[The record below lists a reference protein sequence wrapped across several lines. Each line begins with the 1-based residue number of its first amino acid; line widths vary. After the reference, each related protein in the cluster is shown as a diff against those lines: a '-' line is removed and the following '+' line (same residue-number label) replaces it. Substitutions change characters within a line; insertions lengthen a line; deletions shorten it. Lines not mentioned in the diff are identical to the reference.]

1 MVESASTSDLASLK
15 FSPSQPAQRDYF
27 QLPSLDLAKY
37 KARNLSSNPTT
48 PSSARGTYRLPSLEF
63 PHTQASA
70 YWPGAAAASSPAT
83 QLFPQAQDTHNSAN
97 PPPQNTLPTPPTD
110 LHDSAYKPPDASQP
124 LSLRPGQQSTMMAS
138 LADSPTAQLGS
149 LTSRRPAANNLGSM
163 ALPPLP
169 YRPCDSAA
177 AVMNAG
183 NLLTPPNTSST
194 TMPGLL
200 SPISAVLNNANLAS
214 NQGFQNYTQDPNP
227 QSWNEPTGS
236 SPPLMNPTS
245 PPMNGLSQQLFMDRP
260 SSTPSNLGY
269 SISQPAS
276 AQTTNFAFPTASPPQ
291 QTPLS
296 APLGGFDRN
305 SPPSASQPSFS
316 PPSGMSNGSMGQPMA
331 SYGFR
336 NNFNPPPFP
345 FTPSQTLPP
354 HMSGMSISGPPMSGP
369 PMSGPPMSGPPL
381 SGPPMSGPPMHL
393 SNPIMSNMGHPG
405 TPMSLMNMPNAI
417 PGMLPGFHSGTAA
430 QMFGNQIPPGGE
442 RPFHCDQCP
451 QSFNRNH
458 DLKRHKR
465 IHLSVK
471 PFPCGHCEKSFS
483 RKDALKVGSIDP
495 EVVLSRI
502 KADLLSS
509 GIFWSKVAERISQ
522 SRRLSPKA
530 KTNRR
535 YKAATDLD
543 CSVSRSWN
551 VYIHVF
557 HNDSNTLK
565 PTALLIIDHFFNH
578 NQHSTLQTLSEKPRR
593 LP

>member
-1 MVESASTSDLASLK
+1 MVESASPSDLASLK
-15 FSPSQPAQRDYF
+15 FSPPAQRDYF
-27 QLPSLDLAKY
+27 QLPSLDLARY

-83 QLFPQAQDTHNSAN
+83 QLFPQAQETHNSAN
-97 PPPQNTLPTPPTD
+97 PTHQNTLPTPPTD
-110 LHDSAYKPPDASQP
+110 LHDSAYKPPDASQT
-124 LSLRPGQQSTMMAS
+124 LSLRLGQPSTMMAS
-138 LADSPTAQLGS
+138 LSDSSTAQLGS

-169 YRPCDSAA
+169 YRPSDQ
-177 AVMNAG
+177 AVVNAG

-214 NQGFQNYTQDPNP
+214 NQGYPNYTQDPNQ
-227 QSWNEPTGS
+227 QSWNEATGS
-236 SPPLMNPTS
+236 SPPMMNPTS
-245 PPMNGLSQQLFMDRP
+245 PPMNGLSHQIFMDRP

-316 PPSGMSNGSMGQPMA
+316 PPGGMGSMSQPMP

-336 NNFNPPPFP
+336 NNFSPPFP
-345 FTPSQTLPP
+345 FPPSQTLPP
-354 HMSGMSISGPPMSGP
+354 HMSGMPLSAPPMSGP
-369 PMSGPPMSGPPL
+369 PM

-405 TPMSLMNMPNAI
+405 APMSLMNMPNAI
-417 PGMLPGFHSGTAA
+417 PAMLPGFHSGTAA

-483 RKDALKVGSIDP
+483 RKDALKVGP
-495 EVVLSRI
+495 
-502 KADLLSS
+502 
-509 GIFWSKVAERISQ
+509 
-522 SRRLSPKA
+522 
-530 KTNRR
+530 
-535 YKAATDLD
+535 LD
-543 CSVSRSWN
+543 GGVMLC
-551 VYIHVF
+551 
-557 HNDSNTLK
+557 
-565 PTALLIIDHFFNH
+565 
-578 NQHSTLQTLSEKPRR
+578 
-593 LP
+593 